1 MERIWITN
9 GSTSIAPVVNPL
21 AAACHDGYVPNTIYI
36 LENPLISKVTE
47 LVTTMMKTIVTAAG
61 GDEPEITVEQIDDEV
76 DFDAII
82 SYLQDAIA
90 TGEGVDREVAVDV
103 TPGRKFWSIIS
114 FQVGISKDVDHL
126 FYIHLE
132 TGEYFGQVFPEIPRT
147 AINLIDFTEEI

>member
-1 MERIWITN
+1 MKRIWITN

-36 LENPLISKVTE
+36 LENPLISDVTE
-47 LVTTMMKTIVTAAG
+47 SVVTMMKTIVTAAG

-76 DFDAII
+76 DFDSII
-82 SYLQDAIA
+82 SYLQNAIESHKEEA
-90 TGEGVDREVAVDV
+90 TEVAVDV

-114 FQVGISKDVDHL
+114 FQVGITQDVDHL
-126 FYIHLE
+126 YYIHLE
-132 TGEYFGQVFPEIPRT
+132 TGEYFGQVYPEIPRT